1 LWDRP
6 DPETDGIGF
15 TIQQKA
21 EIVVFVFDD
30 ELTAARHVRA
40 LEDAIAAGPK
50 NSMIIPANL

>member
-1 LWDRP
+1 LWYRP

-21 EIVVFVFDD
+21 GIVVFVFDD

-40 LEDAIAAGPK
+40 LEDAITDIVTITLHRDTG
-50 NSMIIPANL
+50 

>member
-30 ELTAARHVRA
+30 KLTAACHVRA
-40 LEDAIAAGPK
+40 LEDAITDIVTITLHRDTG
-50 NSMIIPANL
+50 